1 MYVCQT
7 LMKVAMP
14 KIEIKKAFLSNYKMN
29 V

>member
-14 KIEIKKAFLSNYKMN
+14 KIEIKKAFFSDYKMN